1 MATAD
6 VSNNEISEI
15 TEGNSQIV
23 ILNEK
28 DDLILPTILITQIW
42 K

>member
-15 TEGNSQIV
+15 TEANSQIV

-28 DDLILPTILITQIW
+28 DDLILLTILITQIW